1 VRALAEGEL
10 TGFEERRRVPVE
22 RSHVDFHRPIMA
34 WDLLYHPPMFP
45 IGDENERGHGP
56 AFVTLAIIALNV
68 LVFLFLQGAGA
79 PEGDEFTYGYSAV
92 PFEITHGVDLTEPE
106 SIEVE
111 GQQAAVPQEPGPS
124 PIWLTLFSSIF
135 MHGGWLHIAGN
146 MLFLWVFG
154 DNVEH
159 RIGHVLY
166 LVFYLA
172 VGVIASLAQIMT
184 NTDSVIP
191 TLGASGAISGV
202 LGAYLVMFPT
212 NRVTVFLFRFLVPVP
227 AIVAIGMWAVFQFI
241 NGLGAAAV
249 TAETGGVAYMAHIG
263 GFVAGLLAGL
273 IFRSIFNEPRRPRGA
288 PASVY
293 G

>member
-1 VRALAEGEL
+1 
-10 TGFEERRRVPVE
+10 
-22 RSHVDFHRPIMA
+22 MA

-92 PFEITHGVDLTEPE
+92 PREITQGVDLTEPE
-106 SIEVE
+106 PIVVD
-111 GQQAAVPQEPGPS
+111 GQQVAVPQEPGPS

-135 MHGGWLHIAGN
+135 MHGGWLHLAGN

-184 NTDSVIP
+184 NTGSIIP

-227 AIVAIGMWAVFQFI
+227 AIVAIGIWAVFQFI

-273 IFRSIFNEPRRPRGA
+273 VFRGIFNQPRRPRGA
-288 PASVY
+288 PASAY